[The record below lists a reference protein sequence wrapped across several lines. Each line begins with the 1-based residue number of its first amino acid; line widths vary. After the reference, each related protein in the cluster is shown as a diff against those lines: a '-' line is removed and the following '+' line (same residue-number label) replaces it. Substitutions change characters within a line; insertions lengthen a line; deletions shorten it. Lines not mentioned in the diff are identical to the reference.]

1 MSQQNKPSESN
12 VVETLAEISHN
23 VELVD
28 FSNNCKTQKRNGFKD
43 RIVDQERQLQSMR
56 HEETLDD
63 PDF

>member
-12 VVETLAEISHN
+12 VVETLAEIFHN

-28 FSNNCKTQKRNGFKD
+28 FSNNYKTQERNGFKD
-43 RIVDQERQLQSMR
+43 RIVHQKRQLQSMR
-56 HEETLDD
+56 HGETLDD